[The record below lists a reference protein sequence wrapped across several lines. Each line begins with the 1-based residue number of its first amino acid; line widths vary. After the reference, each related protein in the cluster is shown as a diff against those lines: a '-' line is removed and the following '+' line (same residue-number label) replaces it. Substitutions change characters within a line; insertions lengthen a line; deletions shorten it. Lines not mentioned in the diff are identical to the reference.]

1 MTEEAPAPS
10 VFQMGEHLDAD
21 QTLKLVREAR
31 LGCLDLQLKHGLMT
45 NKDDFAMFNAN
56 LSALSGDAHREKQ
69 LKAEE
74 KSSEVMIALAKAAS
88 ESLANKMGIGLF
100 TAQAPVDINERT
112 AGLSVIE
119 GIATPAEGELFV
131 GTDVRTFDDFSSTV
145 GADLDRRRRGDDPVV
160 AVIPADS
167 P

>member
-1 MTEEAPAPS
+1 
-10 VFQMGEHLDAD
+10 
-21 QTLKLVREAR
+21 
-31 LGCLDLQLKHGLMT
+31 
-45 NKDDFAMFNAN
+45 
-56 LSALSGDAHREKQ
+56 
-69 LKAEE
+69 
-74 KSSEVMIALAKAAS
+74 MIALAKAAS

-112 AGLSVIE
+112 AGLSAIE